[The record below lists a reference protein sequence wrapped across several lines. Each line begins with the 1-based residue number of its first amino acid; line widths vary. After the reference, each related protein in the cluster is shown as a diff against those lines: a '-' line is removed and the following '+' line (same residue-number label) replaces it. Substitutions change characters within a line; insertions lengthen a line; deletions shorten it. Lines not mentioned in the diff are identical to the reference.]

1 MKKHSLLGAAALST
15 MAFAGVA
22 NAQSLAPSA
31 NAGATVTAA
40 RVIATESALT
50 TAQRTGVVGLS
61 YTVGAGTPA
70 ALSKLTVALSG
81 GATFSGPFN
90 ITQLATNACTPLV
103 TLSTGGA
110 KGDSSATFLVENMN
124 ECTTAPLAFNVPVL
138 LSSTPASVNV
148 ATSLTTE
155 AGTPIAAGTATTATG
170 GVDLI
175 SFDRAIT
182 IDGSADTTATR
193 ATIASDFLALTGD
206 NVIGEAE
213 ITIADDRFLGINNA
227 DELEATDYESVEFT
241 VNGDLTNLD
250 VEVDGEAV
258 VEGSTPNEGVAVI
271 TPARDGTFEVTVAPN
286 GEVIT
291 GSTYSMR
298 ARLVAPATGAVVRTV
313 GSGVVQLETVTREGA
328 QYLVPWVASRTLS
341 QTSTSNTVIRIANIG
356 SAAVGRVSA
365 ELVTSSTGVTSSTLV
380 PLATSIS
387 PRGEVVI
394 TSNSL
399 QNAFGADFGRA
410 DIRLTV
416 EGAPANLVVRRF
428 VQSTVNGALSE
439 VSLGRSSTDGGL
451 EPVN

>member
-22 NAQSLAPSA
+22 NAQTLAPVAA
-31 NAGATVTAA
+31 NGATTVSAA

-50 TAQRTGVVGLS
+50 ADQREGVIGLA
-61 YTVGAGTPA
+61 YRVGAGTPA
-70 ALSKLTVALSG
+70 ALSKLTVSLSG
-81 GATFSGPFN
+81 GATFTEAFN
-90 ITQLATNACTPLV
+90 ITQLADNACTPLV

-110 KGDSSATFLVENMN
+110 KGGSSATFLVENMN
-124 ECTTAPLAFNVPVL
+124 ECTTDALVFNVPVTL
-138 LSSTPASVNV
+138 AATPASVNV

-155 AGTPIAAGTATTATG
+155 AGTPIAAGTATTAVG

-175 SFDRAIT
+175 SFARAIT
-182 IDGSADTTATR
+182 ITGSADTDPTR
-193 ATIASDFLALTGD
+193 ATIASDFLGLNGD

-213 ITIADDRFLGINNA
+213 ITIAADRFLGIDTDA
-227 DELEATDYESVEFT
+227 ELEATDYDNVEFT
-241 VNGDLTNLD
+241 VTGDLTNLN
-250 VEVDGEAV
+250 VFVDGV
-258 VEGSTPNEGVAVI
+258 QVEEGATPGEGIAVI
-271 TPARDGTFEVTVAPN
+271 DPAREGTFEVTVAPN
-286 GEVIT
+286 DEVIT
-291 GSTYSMR
+291 GSPYSMR
-298 ARLVAPATGAVVRTV
+298 ARLIAPASGAVVRTV
-313 GSGVVQLETVTREGA
+313 GSDVIQLETVTREGA
-328 QYLVPWVASRTLS
+328 QYLIPWVASRTLS
-341 QTSTSNTVIRIANIG
+341 QTSTSNTVIRISNLG
-356 SAAVGRVSA
+356 SAPVGRVSA

-416 EGAPANLVVRRF
+416 EGAPANLSVRRF

-439 VSLGRSSTDGGL
+439 VSLGRTDVGFD
-451 EPVN
+451 PIF